1 MENNNKMIK
10 TDKTQIEKI
19 FEEAPG
25 GQAGG
30 YPEECCDAAGD
41 IGRGVCALGRAG
53 VREDSGVHSLKIN
66 DYVIF

>member
-19 FEEAPG
+19 FEEASG

-30 YPEECCDAAGD
+30 YPEE
-41 IGRGVCALGRAG
+41 
-53 VREDSGVHSLKIN
+53 
-66 DYVIF
+66 

>member
-19 FEEAPG
+19 VEEASG

-30 YPEECCDAAGD
+30 YAEGMLRCC
-41 IGRGVCALGRAG
+41 
-53 VREDSGVHSLKIN
+53 
-66 DYVIF
+66 